1 MTEMISLHDL
11 EISDKKVL
19 IRQDLNVPIKDG
31 HIESEARIKACLPTI
46 EYAVSKKAKVI
57 LMSHLGRP
65 REGVP
70 IESQR
75 QFSLSPIA
83 KRLAEMTS
91 LKVRLEPNYLNGCE
105 FINEDILLLENV
117 RVNSGEKANDK
128 KLSRKLAA
136 LCDIFVMD
144 AFATSHRAHAS
155 TQGVAK
161 YSPVVCAGPLLL
173 KELRALD
180 KVFSS
185 PQRPVLAIV
194 GGSKVST
201 KLQILTCLSRKVDL
215 IIVGGGIANTFLAA
229 AGKNIGK
236 SLYEPGMID
245 VAKEI
250 MDCGRIV
257 LPTDAVVSSEIDE
270 AAAWSVKKVDEV
282 SSSDHILDIGPISI
296 SKNRNLILDAETIIW
311 NGPLGVFEIPQF
323 SAGTRALGK
332 SIKES
337 KAFSVA
343 GGGDTISAIESSGG
357 RDGIS
362 YISTGGGAFLEF
374 LEGKTLPG
382 VAALMADNAY

>member
-1 MTEMISLHDL
+1 
-11 EISDKKVL
+11 
-19 IRQDLNVPIKDG
+19 
-31 HIESEARIKACLPTI
+31 
-46 EYAVSKKAKVI
+46 
-57 LMSHLGRP
+57 
-65 REGVP
+65 
-70 IESQR
+70 
-75 QFSLSPIA
+75 
-83 KRLAEMTS
+83 MTS

-105 FINEDILLLENV
+105 FIDEDILLLENV
-117 RVNSGEKANDK
+117 RINSGEKANDQ

-382 VAALMADNAY
+382 VAALMTDNAY

>member
-1 MTEMISLHDL
+1 MTKMISLFDL

-65 REGVP
+65 KEGVP

-105 FINEDILLLENV
+105 FFDEDILLLENV
-117 RVNSGEKANDK
+117 RINSGEKANDER
-128 KLSRKLAA
+128 LSRKLAA
-136 LCDIFVMD
+136 LSDIFVMD

-161 YSPVVCAGPLLL
+161 YSPVACAGPLLL

-229 AGKNIGK
+229 SGKDIGK

-250 MDCGRIV
+250 LDCGRIV

-282 SSSDHILDIGPISI
+282 SSSDHILDIGPLSI
-296 SKNRNLILDAETIIW
+296 SKNRKLIFDAETIIW

-323 SAGTRALGK
+323 SAGTRELGK

-343 GGGDTISAIESSGG
+343 GGGDTISAIESSGVQ
-357 RDGIS
+357 DGIS

-374 LEGKTLPG
+374 LEGKMLPG
-382 VAALMADNAY
+382 VTALIANKAP

>member
-105 FINEDILLLENV
+105 FIDEDILLLENV
-117 RVNSGEKANDK
+117 RVNSGEKANDQ

>member
-83 KRLAEMTS
+83 IRLAEMTS

-117 RVNSGEKANDK
+117 RVNSGEKANDQ

-343 GGGDTISAIESSGG
+343 GGGDTISAIESSGVQ
-357 RDGIS
+357 DGIS

-374 LEGKTLPG
+374 LEGKMLPG
-382 VAALMADNAY
+382 VTALIANKAP